1 MNVALA
7 SVPRANDF
15 ADYTDEELFVEYRN
29 FANRRCFD
37 ELYRRHQA
45 DLTRYLF
52 HRVGNR
58 DVAEDAVQ
66 ATFMRVLEKNCQF
79 DAAKKF
85 RPWLYRIAHNQAVDQ
100 KRRSKR
106 HDEAVSLDASSVV
119 GDSSS
124 SSWSETLSGSEPD
137 PTERTERAEEAQNV
151 RNAIA
156 QLPENLRQVLELIFF
171 QGMRYYEAAENLQ
184 LPLATVKTR
193 LNRALRQLDAFFAR
207 QRTDCAFARWNFE
220 LENCPQ
226 A

>member
-15 ADYTDEELFVEYRN
+15 ADYTDEELLVEYRI
-29 FANRRCFD
+29 FANRHCFD

-45 DLTRYLF
+45 DLTRYLI

-58 DVAEDAVQ
+58 DVAEDVVQ
-66 ATFMRVLEKNCQF
+66 AAFMLVLQKNGQF
-79 DAAKKF
+79 DANQKF

-106 HDEAVSLDASSVV
+106 HDEAVSLDASSVE
-119 GDSSS
+119 GDFSS
-124 SSWSETLSGSEPD
+124 SSWSETLPSREPD
-137 PTERTERAEEAQNV
+137 PTATTESAEEAQNV

-156 QLPENLRQVLELIFF
+156 QLPESLRQILELIYF

-184 LPLATVKTR
+184 LPSATLKTR
-193 LNRALRQLDAFFAR
+193 LNSALRQLNAFFAR
-207 QRTDCAFARWNFE
+207 QRTESAFARLNIE

>member
-1 MNVALA
+1 MNAVLA
-7 SVPRANDF
+7 AAPSANEF
-15 ADYTDEELFVEYRN
+15 ADFTDEELLIEYRV

-52 HRVGNR
+52 RRVGNR
-58 DVAEDAVQ
+58 EVAEDAVQ
-66 ATFMRVLEKNCQF
+66 ATFMRVLQKHGQF
-79 DAAKKF
+79 DAEKKF
-85 RPWLYRIAHNQAVDQ
+85 RPWLYRIAHNQAIDL

-106 HDEAVSLDASSVV
+106 HDEAASLDASSVE
-119 GDSSS
+119 DDSS
-124 SSWSETLSGSEPD
+124 SSWSETLPSREPD
-137 PTERTERAEEAQNV
+137 PSSTTENAETAQNV

-156 QLPENLRQVLELIFF
+156 QLPEGLRQILDLIYF

-184 LPLATVKTR
+184 LPTATLKSR
-193 LNRALRQLDAFFAR
+193 LNSALRQLNSFFAR
-207 QRTDCAFARWNFE
+207 QRTDFAFARLNLE

>member
-1 MNVALA
+1 MNAVLA
-7 SVPRANDF
+7 AAPSANEF
-15 ADYTDEELFVEYRN
+15 ADFTDEELLIEYRV

-52 HRVGNR
+52 RRVGNR
-58 DVAEDAVQ
+58 EVAEDAVQ
-66 ATFMRVLEKNCQF
+66 ATFMRVLQKHGQF
-79 DAAKKF
+79 DAEKKF
-85 RPWLYRIAHNQAVDQ
+85 RPWLYRIAHNQAIDL

-106 HDEAVSLDASSVV
+106 HDETASLDASSVE
-119 GDSSS
+119 GDSS
-124 SSWSETLSGSEPD
+124 SSWSETLPSREPD
-137 PTERTERAEEAQNV
+137 PSSTTENAETAQNV

-156 QLPENLRQVLELIFF
+156 QLPEGLRQILDLIYF

-184 LPLATVKTR
+184 LPTATLKSR
-193 LNRALRQLDAFFAR
+193 LNSALRQLNSFFAR
-207 QRTDCAFARWNFE
+207 QRTDFAFARLNLE

>member
-15 ADYTDEELFVEYRN
+15 ADFTDEELLVEYRT

-45 DLTRYLF
+45 TLRNYLTP
-52 HRVGNR
+52 RVGNR
-58 DVAEDAVQ
+58 EVAEDVVQ
-66 ATFMRVLEKNCQF
+66 ATFMLVLQKKEQF
-79 DAAKKF
+79 DADKKF
-85 RPWLYRIAHNQAVDQ
+85 RPWLYRIALNQAVDQ

-137 PTERTERAEEAQNV
+137 PTERTERAEEEQNV

-156 QLPENLRQVLELIFF
+156 QLPESLRQILELIYF

-184 LPLATVKTR
+184 LPSATLKSR
-193 LNRALRQLDAFFAR
+193 LNSALRQLNAFFAR
-207 QRTDCAFARWNFE
+207 QRTELAFARLNIE

>member
-15 ADYTDEELFVEYRN
+15 ADFTDEELLVEYRT

-37 ELYRRHQA
+37 ELYRRYQA

-52 HRVGNR
+52 PRVGSR
-58 DVAEDAVQ
+58 EIVEDVVQ
-66 ATFMRVLEKNCQF
+66 TTFMRVLEKNEQF
-79 DAAKKF
+79 DADKKF
-85 RPWLYRIAHNQAVDQ
+85 RPWLYRIALNQAVDQ

-106 HDEAVSLDASSVV
+106 HDEAISLDASSVV
-119 GDSSS
+119 GDSSA

-137 PTERTERAEEAQNV
+137 PTERTEKAEEEQNV

-156 QLPENLRQVLELIFF
+156 QLPENLRQILQLIYY

-207 QRTDCAFARWNFE
+207 QRTESAFARLNLE

>member
-15 ADYTDEELFVEYRN
+15 ADYTDEELLVEYRI

-52 HRVGNR
+52 RRVGSR
-58 DVAEDAVQ
+58 EIVEDVVQ
-66 ATFMRVLEKNCQF
+66 TTFMRVLQKNGQF
-79 DAAKKF
+79 DATQKF
-85 RPWLYRIAHNQAVDQ
+85 RPWLYSIARNQAIDQ

-106 HDEAVSLDASSVV
+106 HDEAVSLDASSLE
-119 GDSSS
+119 GDFSS
-124 SSWSETLSGSEPD
+124 SSWSETLPSRELD
-137 PTERTERAEEAQNV
+137 PTAKTESAEEAQNV
-151 RNAIA
+151 RNAIK
-156 QLPENLRQVLELIFF
+156 QLPENLRQILELIYF

-184 LPLATVKTR
+184 LPSATLKTR
-193 LNRALRQLDAFFAR
+193 LNSALRQLNAFFAR
-207 QRTDCAFARWNFE
+207 QRTELAFARLNIE

>member
-1 MNVALA
+1 MNAVLA
-7 SVPRANDF
+7 AAPSANEF
-15 ADYTDEELFVEYRN
+15 ADFTDEELLIEYRV

-52 HRVGNR
+52 RRVGNR
-58 DVAEDAVQ
+58 EVAEDAVQ
-66 ATFMRVLEKNCQF
+66 ATFMRVLQKHGQF
-79 DAAKKF
+79 DAEKKF
-85 RPWLYRIAHNQAVDQ
+85 RPWLYRIAHNQAIDL

-106 HDEAVSLDASSVV
+106 HDEAARLDASSVE
-119 GDSSS
+119 GDSS
-124 SSWSETLSGSEPD
+124 SSWSETLPSREPD
-137 PTERTERAEEAQNV
+137 PSSTTENAETAQNV

-156 QLPENLRQVLELIFF
+156 QLPEGLRQILDLIYF

-184 LPLATVKTR
+184 LPTATLKSR
-193 LNRALRQLDAFFAR
+193 LNSALRQLNSFFAR
-207 QRTDCAFARWNFE
+207 QRTDFAFARLNLE

>member
-15 ADYTDEELFVEYRN
+15 ADFTDEELLVEYRT

-45 DLTRYLF
+45 TLRNYLTP
-52 HRVGNR
+52 RVGNR
-58 DVAEDAVQ
+58 EVAEDVVQ
-66 ATFMRVLEKNCQF
+66 ATFMLVLQKKEQF
-79 DAAKKF
+79 DADKKF
-85 RPWLYRIAHNQAVDQ
+85 RPWLYRIALNQAVDQ

-106 HDEAVSLDASSVV
+106 HDEAVSLDASSVA

-124 SSWSETLSGSEPD
+124 TLSETLRGSEPD

-156 QLPENLRQVLELIFF
+156 QLPENLRQILELIYF
-171 QGMRYYEAAENLQ
+171 QGMKHYEAAKNLQ
-184 LPLATVKTR
+184 LPQTTVKTR
-193 LNRALRQLDAFFAR
+193 LNNALRQLDAFFAR
-207 QRTDCAFARWNFE
+207 QRTDCAFARLNFE

>member
-15 ADYTDEELFVEYRN
+15 ADYTDEELLVEYRI

-52 HRVGNR
+52 RRVGNR

-66 ATFMRVLEKNCQF
+66 ATFMRVLQKNCQF
-79 DAAKKF
+79 DAEKKF
-85 RPWLYRIAHNQAVDQ
+85 RPWLYRIAHNQAIDL

-106 HDEAVSLDASSVV
+106 HDETVSLDASSVE
-119 GDSSS
+119 GDFSS
-124 SSWSETLSGSEPD
+124 SSWSETLPSREPD
-137 PTERTERAEEAQNV
+137 PTATTESAEEAQNV

-156 QLPENLRQVLELIFF
+156 QLPESLRQILELIYF

-184 LPLATVKTR
+184 LPSATLKSR
-193 LNRALRQLDAFFAR
+193 LNSALRQLNAFFAR
-207 QRTDCAFARWNFE
+207 QRTELAFARLNIE